1 MVFHRNFMFN
11 IYILRIWSW
20 WVFLF
25 WLSLKYTPTQRIWT
39 LLLSNFGLNCMYRI
53 SRVGDLKEQRWDEIY
68 EDVCP
73 LLTHTLTI
81 SRQNIFFCLLQRQNN
96 GYNSFF
102 GYIKLFLCKKNWWY
116 VVVSSS
122 FYVDICLSGCI
133 FVSFLKCQLS
143 FAPMVGWPL
152 FFYLLNFID
161 NKI

>member
-1 MVFHRNFMFN
+1 MFHRNLMFN

-73 LLTHTLTI
+73 LLTHSLTI
-81 SRQNIFFCLLQRQNN
+81 SRQNIFFVCFNN
-96 GYNSFF
+96 K
-102 GYIKLFLCKKNWWY
+102 ITVTILFLVIWKCFYAKKNWWY
-116 VVVSSS
+116 VVVSSC
-122 FYVDICLSGCI
+122 FYVAICLSGCI

-143 FAPMVGWPL
+143 FAPMVGGP
-152 FFYLLNFID
+152 FFHLLNFIV
-161 NKI
+161 KRI